1 MSPVGSS
8 ELVFVVPN
16 VSDRTAIILTL
27 TNDND
32 DDLNLLALPLPLS
45 D

>member
-32 DDLNLLALPLPLS
+32 DLNLLALPLPLS